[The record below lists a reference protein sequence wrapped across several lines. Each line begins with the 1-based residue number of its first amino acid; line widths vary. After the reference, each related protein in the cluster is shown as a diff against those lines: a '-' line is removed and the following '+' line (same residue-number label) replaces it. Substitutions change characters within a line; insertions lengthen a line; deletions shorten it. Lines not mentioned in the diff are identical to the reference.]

1 MSTNFRVAIPDLLP
15 PYMQGPNLRT
25 LWGSFGA
32 QMDANAATVMF
43 SRLQAIP
50 FAGGAN
56 ATREGA
62 ARLRDGRLIECEPF
76 VLPIH
81 ADQRGIRLYDTEVTL
96 SRRIRLASYLLLHA
110 QRGTH
115 RGEMN
120 HVRPYFSFAAA
131 YPGIDIVHQTGS
143 GIAVWHRMSAAGV
156 YSLYRPATPNFNYD
170 DRPTKRSRFW
180 AFLRMYGTGIAPPN
194 VYGDGHTYG
203 DGEIYGTA
211 GLNIS
216 QHADIVAMIRDWKG
230 AHSWL
235 AGVALVWDNTSVDPA
250 GTPTQDPTGWWSLP
264 SGAGTWAAAYSPT
277 THLATR
283 PPTVQWIYDNP
294 AP

>member
-1 MSTNFRVAIPDLLP
+1 MSTNFREQWPDLLP

-25 LWGSFGA
+25 LWGAFGA
-32 QMDANAATVMF
+32 HADGCAATVMF
-43 SRLQAIP
+43 SRLQALP

-62 ARLRDGRLIECEPF
+62 ARLANGQFMECEPF

-81 ADQRGIRLYDTEVTL
+81 AEQRGIRLYDTEVTL

-115 RGEMN
+115 RGEML
-120 HVRPYFSFAAA
+120 HVRPYFSTAAA

-143 GIAVWHRMSAAGV
+143 GVAVWHRMSAAGV
-156 YSLYRPATPNFNYD
+156 YSVYRPTTPNFNYD
-170 DRPTKRSRFW
+170 DRPDKRSRFW
-180 AFLRMYGTGIAPPN
+180 VFFRMYGTGIAPPN

-203 DGEIYGTA
+203 DGETFGEN
-211 GLNIS
+211 GLTTS
-216 QHADIVAMIRDWKG
+216 QHRDLAAMIADWKG

-235 AGVALVWDNTSVDPA
+235 AGVALVWDNTSVDPT
-250 GTPTQDPTGWWSLP
+250 GTPTQDGDGWWSLP
-264 SGAGTWAAAYSPT
+264 NGAGTWRSTVDPMT
-277 THLATR
+277 GLNTR
-283 PPTVQWIYDNP
+283 PPNVQWIYDND
-294 AP
+294 A